1 MRERRNRLDKKT
13 ISEMKRQLKD
23 ADISIKNN
31 SIFEVILKSDKNGG
45 SFTTLKP
52 TEIEDITFEDL
63 QSIVKRHKSMFEDFT
78 VLIDDVYCPE
88 NEELGIEEVEQV
100 LGLGRIKKGVD
111 EVPDDLYFDDLLFND
126 AFVITVNDDLLL
138 DCPFEEFT
146 EEVDEMKKVVIKR
159 LIERAVFLY
168 KEKEFSNNFKMSY
181 LEKKLGVQYVF
192 EDVDRSMKE
201 IKSDVNEL

>member
-1 MRERRNRLDKKT
+1 MRERRRDRLDKKT

-23 ADISIKNN
+23 ADITIKNN
-31 SIFEVILKSDKNGG
+31 SIFEVILKSERNGG
-45 SFTTLKP
+45 FLIILKP

-63 QSIVKRHKSMFEDFT
+63 QSIVKKHKSMFEDFT

-111 EVPDDLYFDDLLFND
+111 EVPDDLYFDDLL
-126 AFVITVNDDLLL
+126 L

-146 EEVDEMKKVVIKR
+146 EEVDGMKKVVINR
-159 LIERAVFLY
+159 LIERAIFLY

-192 EDVDRSMKE
+192 EDIDRSMKE

>member
-31 SIFEVILKSDKNGG
+31 SMFEVILKSDRNGG
-45 SFTTLKP
+45 SFTILKP

-78 VLIDDVYCPE
+78 ILIDDVYCPD

-100 LGLGRIKKGVD
+100 LGLSRIKKGMD
-111 EVPDDLYFDDLLFND
+111 EVPDDLYF
-126 AFVITVNDDLLL
+126 DDLLL

-146 EEVDEMKKVVIKR
+146 EEVDGMKKVVIKR
-159 LIERAVFLY
+159 LIERAIFLY

-192 EDVDRSMKE
+192 EDVDRTMKE

>member
-1 MRERRNRLDKKT
+1 MREKRNRLDKKT

-31 SIFEVILKSDKNGG
+31 SMFEVILKSDRNGG
-45 SFTTLKP
+45 SFTILKP

-63 QSIVKRHKSMFEDFT
+63 QSIVKRHKTMFEDFT

-111 EVPDDLYFDDLLFND
+111 EVPDDLYF
-126 AFVITVNDDLLL
+126 DDLLL

-181 LEKKLGVQYVF
+181 LEKKLGVQHVF

>member
-1 MRERRNRLDKKT
+1 MREKRNRLDKKT

-23 ADISIKNN
+23 ADVSIKNN
-31 SIFEVILKSDKNGG
+31 SMFEVILKSDRNGG
-45 SFTTLKP
+45 SFTVLKP

-63 QSIVKRHKSMFEDFT
+63 QSIVKKHKSMFEDFT
-78 VLIDDVYCPE
+78 VLIDDVYCPD

-100 LGLGRIKKGVD
+100 LGLSRIKKGMD
-111 EVPDDLYFDDLLFND
+111 EVPDDLYF
-126 AFVITVNDDLLL
+126 DDLLL

-192 EDVDRSMKE
+192 EDIDRTMKE

>member
-1 MRERRNRLDKKT
+1 MREKRNRLDKKT

-31 SIFEVILKSDKNGG
+31 SIFEVILKSDRNGG

-63 QSIVKRHKSMFEDFT
+63 QSIVKKHKSMFEDFT
-78 VLIDDVYCPE
+78 VLIDDVYCPD
-88 NEELGIEEVEQV
+88 NEELGVEEVEQV

-111 EVPDDLYFDDLLFND
+111 EVPDDLYFDDLL
-126 AFVITVNDDLLL
+126 L

-146 EEVDEMKKVVIKR
+146 EEVDEMKKVVINR
-159 LIERAVFLY
+159 LIERAIFLY

-192 EDVDRSMKE
+192 EDVDRTMKE

>member
-1 MRERRNRLDKKT
+1 MREKRNRLDKKT

-31 SIFEVILKSDKNGG
+31 SMFEVILKSDKNGG
-45 SFTTLKP
+45 SFVTLKP

-63 QSIVKRHKSMFEDFT
+63 QSIVKKHKSMFEDFT
-78 VLIDDVYCPE
+78 VLIDDVYCPD
-88 NEELGIEEVEQV
+88 NEELEIEEVEQV

-111 EVPDDLYFDDLLFND
+111 EVPDDLYFDDLL
-126 AFVITVNDDLLL
+126 L

-146 EEVDEMKKVVIKR
+146 EEVDEMKKVVINR
-159 LIERAVFLY
+159 LIERAIYLY

-192 EDVDRSMKE
+192 EDVDRTMKE

>member
-1 MRERRNRLDKKT
+1 MREKRNRLDKKT

-31 SIFEVILKSDKNGG
+31 SMFEVILKSDRNGG
-45 SFTTLKP
+45 SFTILKP

-78 VLIDDVYCPE
+78 VLIDDVYCPD

-100 LGLGRIKKGVD
+100 LGLSRIKKGMD
-111 EVPDDLYFDDLLFND
+111 EVPDDLYF
-126 AFVITVNDDLLL
+126 DDLLL

-146 EEVDEMKKVVIKR
+146 EEVDGMKKVVINR
-159 LIERAVFLY
+159 LIERAIYLY

-181 LEKKLGVQYVF
+181 LEKKLGVQHVF

>member
-1 MRERRNRLDKKT
+1 MREKRNRLDKKT

-23 ADISIKNN
+23 ADVSIKNN
-31 SIFEVILKSDKNGG
+31 SMFEVILKSDRNGG
-45 SFTTLKP
+45 SFTVLKP

-63 QSIVKRHKSMFEDFT
+63 QSIVKKHKSMFEDFT
-78 VLIDDVYCPE
+78 VLIDDVYCPD

-100 LGLGRIKKGVD
+100 LGLSRIKKGMD
-111 EVPDDLYFDDLLFND
+111 EVPDDLYF
-126 AFVITVNDDLLL
+126 DDLLL

-146 EEVDEMKKVVIKR
+146 EEVDKMKKVVIKR
-159 LIERAVFLY
+159 LIERAIYLY

-192 EDVDRSMKE
+192 EDIDRSMKE

>member
-1 MRERRNRLDKKT
+1 MREKRNRLDKKT

-23 ADISIKNN
+23 ADVSIKNN
-31 SIFEVILKSDKNGG
+31 SMFEVILKSDRNGG
-45 SFTTLKP
+45 SFTVLKP

-63 QSIVKRHKSMFEDFT
+63 QSIVKKHKSMFEDFT
-78 VLIDDVYCPE
+78 VLIDDVYCPD

-100 LGLGRIKKGVD
+100 LGLSRIKKGMD
-111 EVPDDLYFDDLLFND
+111 EVPDDLYF
-126 AFVITVNDDLLL
+126 DDLLL

-146 EEVDEMKKVVIKR
+146 EEVDEMKKVIIKR
-159 LIERAVFLY
+159 LIERAIFLY

-192 EDVDRSMKE
+192 EDVDRTMKE

>member
-31 SIFEVILKSDKNGG
+31 SMFEVILKSDRNGG

-63 QSIVKRHKSMFEDFT
+63 QSIVKKHKSMFEDFT
-78 VLIDDVYCPE
+78 VLIDDVYCPD
-88 NEELGIEEVEQV
+88 NEELGVEEVEQV

-111 EVPDDLYFDDLLFND
+111 EVPDDLYFDDLL
-126 AFVITVNDDLLL
+126 L

-146 EEVDEMKKVVIKR
+146 EEVDKMKKVVINR
-159 LIERAVFLY
+159 LIERAIFLY

>member
-31 SIFEVILKSDKNGG
+31 SMFEVILKSDRNGG

-111 EVPDDLYFDDLLFND
+111 EVPDDLYFDDLL
-126 AFVITVNDDLLL
+126 L

-146 EEVDEMKKVVIKR
+146 EEVDEMKKVVINR
-159 LIERAVFLY
+159 LIERAIFLY

-181 LEKKLGVQYVF
+181 LENKLGVQYVF
-192 EDVDRSMKE
+192 EDIDRTMKE

>member
-31 SIFEVILKSDKNGG
+31 SMFEVILKSDRNGG
-45 SFTTLKP
+45 SFTILKP

-111 EVPDDLYFDDLLFND
+111 EVPDDLYF
-126 AFVITVNDDLLL
+126 DDLLL

>member
-1 MRERRNRLDKKT
+1 MREKRNRLDKKT

-23 ADISIKNN
+23 ADVSIKNN
-31 SIFEVILKSDKNGG
+31 SMFEVILKSDRNGG
-45 SFTTLKP
+45 SFTVLKP

-63 QSIVKRHKSMFEDFT
+63 QSIVKKHKSMFEDFT
-78 VLIDDVYCPE
+78 VLIDDVYCPD

-100 LGLGRIKKGVD
+100 LGLSRIKKGMD
-111 EVPDDLYFDDLLFND
+111 EVPDDLYF
-126 AFVITVNDDLLL
+126 DDLLL

-146 EEVDEMKKVVIKR
+146 EEVDEMKKVVINR
-159 LIERAVFLY
+159 LIERAIFLY

-192 EDVDRSMKE
+192 EDVDRTMKE

>member
-31 SIFEVILKSDKNGG
+31 SMFEVVLKSERNGG
-45 SFTTLKP
+45 FFTTLKP

-63 QSIVKRHKSMFEDFT
+63 QSMVKKHKSMFEDFT

-100 LGLGRIKKGVD
+100 LGLGRIKKGID
-111 EVPDDLYFDDLLFND
+111 EVPDDLYF
-126 AFVITVNDDLLL
+126 DDLLL

-159 LIERAVFLY
+159 LIERAIYLY

-192 EDVDRSMKE
+192 EDIDRTMKE

>member
-31 SIFEVILKSDKNGG
+31 SMFEVILKSDRNGG

-63 QSIVKRHKSMFEDFT
+63 QSIVKKHKSMFEDFT
-78 VLIDDVYCPE
+78 VLIDDVYCPD
-88 NEELGIEEVEQV
+88 NEELGVEEVEQV

-111 EVPDDLYFDDLLFND
+111 EVPDDLYF
-126 AFVITVNDDLLL
+126 DDLLL

-192 EDVDRSMKE
+192 EDVDRTMKE